1 MKSIQMPSEKR
12 INIISLDD
20 LSTCTLPLTT
30 NSASIILK
38 ENRNIW
44 KQFYSIKG
52 SRQII
57 MII

>member
-20 LSTCTLPLTT
+20 LGTYTLSLTT
-30 NSASIILK
+30 SSASIILK
-38 ENRNIW
+38 ENRYIW

-52 SRQII
+52 S
-57 MII
+57 